1 MDTIIASVEPVL
13 NGDRAHAAFTT
24 LHLDLTIKITARA
37 EEQLTATVYIAGAG
51 ATILHAYAFI
61 LWAVFNEH
69 LNTRPFTAYY

>member
-24 LHLDLTIKITARA
+24 LHLDLTGMITARA
-37 EEQLTATVYIAGAG
+37 EEQLTAAVYMAGAG
-51 ATILHAYAFI
+51 AAKLHAYAFI

-69 LNTRPFTAYY
+69 LNTRPCTKYN